1 MATDLGPETMSEFFV
16 DIDNIEEL
24 VYDVEG
30 VAGQLKTKAGSR
42 KNTPSQTYVE
52 YIRLQKQNY
61 DNPGNKPV
69 AQAYKMVSDVVAGN
83 PEWNKYPRFE
93 NLMLRKSLLDYAT
106 STTPIKQ
113 KLITQLKRKFGK
125 FEKKGD
131 GEEKEEKGSDR
142 PSTLQVVT
150 GKLLKRTWD
159 RNQIGKLE
167 QKKDGEMYKIENT
180 YTPVAQEFLAG
191 MNLSYKQITSFLNL
205 IDDEAPEVPY
215 LLTFVRKDLINNK
228 TPFGHYKMH
237 KRLTLK
243 QMELLGKKTK
253 ELDGVSSFWE
263 TYCWKLQSVHAQ
275 NLDTNLNS
283 RGNYLAKLKKFI
295 SDHPQTT
302 RCSGL
307 RAIIMYNYMTHLEL
321 TTGKYDRAC
330 LMTYLSI
337 PRERGYNS
345 TVLPG
350 LLRKLPLCP
359 VDFSVPDIPALRP
372 IGSDEN
378 FVKRALGEFIKGSTE
393 LDKRYLALV
402 DEKFAK
408 ILFATTMLTSRKG
421 NEGDMK
427 ATLLQEVDKNAFTD
441 LRERVEISLCPY
453 NKTTFKV
460 KENVELDV
468 SVKNVEE
475 LQVDVYE
482 LNPLEYYTRNGKEL
496 SLSIVLDGLAPTSS
510 KVINTKQADPIV
522 KAKHTIKLTSI
533 RNKNGVWLVEL
544 VGNGQRTRCILRKG
558 ELRYV
563 SKTVDV
569 PGKGRCTD
577 IVVLENKKPVSAPRV
592 WVGREVYEAKE
603 GANHVICSF
612 NQDGPGLTPFV
623 VEDQNKPGSA
633 TLHFMEFPRSEYAL
647 RCGLYVDRESLLARQ
662 QAKCIVRPALFVDEE
677 PCSIDN
683 LKNCKLTLTC
693 TTVTETLTKVI
704 SPALTD
710 LREFV
715 YEVTVPNEL
724 RSLELKLQG
733 CVQRQC
739 TGPIIKLENVQVFTV
754 NAVDE
759 EKYLGDLH
767 LIPRGASG
775 YVLAAY
781 GKNGEPYAKQLV
793 TVKLEHRFFQR
804 PFTHNLETNSDGFIF
819 LGRLPDV
826 RRIRA
831 QCVQGDMYPKGHTW
845 ELLEDKVNVP
855 AVVNVVAGDV
865 VRIPY
870 MSANSKGPKVDV
882 YDSKYIMKFKS
893 VQYKDGYVE
902 IRNLPEGDFIAHLRD
917 NQSIDVLIS
926 VGTGTKIQAGSSDYV
941 VSDARVVELSED
953 MPLQITLVKG
963 NRDQGYRCQLQGY
976 GPDTRVHIVSS
987 HLVPRYTSFS
997 SLACPMI
1004 NPNVNDLQEVFN
1016 EYGTQVDL
1024 AEEFVYVN
1032 ARRLNLDKR
1041 GGDKL
1046 GVQLPCPS
1054 LVQTPI
1060 TCDNPI
1066 KAELRKAATPPPAL
1080 EVHSRQKGR
1089 YERKALTV
1097 LGADIKKTT
1106 DTCNLEWLAAPS
1118 TVVENLV
1125 PDSTGWVQIPMNSVL
1140 SSQNLLQIIA
1150 TDDNNISLRNVI
1162 LPTVES
1168 TSKLQDCRLLDGL
1181 DPETHY
1187 CEIRE
1192 VLFKQAGESINILN
1206 WETTQLET
1214 IDDISDVFELFLTI
1228 AGKRDERDRA
1238 HLASFYPM
1246 TVWNKLSQQE
1256 RLDFYGNYKCNE
1268 INLWLYRKDK
1278 DFFTSVIKPLVA
1290 GKVQKDL
1297 MDYFLLDDKDAMVEY
1312 CGARYRTLNVLERIL
1327 LDSAIPRA
1335 GAQERYDDLVAEAKS
1350 RASTISRLDELF
1362 RLTVES
1368 KNMARAREADLLK
1381 GLSDEA
1387 KYKED
1392 PKFDLTGVFEE
1403 SRYYRVPFEKTNN
1416 TLLEPN
1422 DFWMDFATYTFQG
1435 SEGPFLSKNYGY
1447 AVTNLTEM
1455 LTALA
1460 CLDLDYR
1467 DNVEALE
1474 PEKHFPNG
1482 STSYVPGMPVKVL
1495 FRTPTIVLSKQ
1506 LKECQWERSALSV
1519 STNYFDPLAT
1529 EIVFDGEV
1537 EDAFLDPTSLQKQKV
1552 YGCRVVV
1559 TNVSSQRYEVE
1570 VLTQIPVGS
1579 IPIMNGHKTR
1589 NKIVALEP
1597 FQTRVVPY
1605 YFYFPSAGNF
1615 THWPAHV
1622 NKNGKI
1628 LGFDMNKQQIRV
1640 LDPTA
1645 IEDTSSWGYMCR
1657 DAKYETLIEYLRS
1670 DPGLPN
1676 RDLTQLE
1683 PRGSPKLKEFKEICS
1698 VLRQRGLYCAA
1709 FWRNAFQ
1716 YGPDC
1721 RDEIEEYLNL
1731 DQDFQKYMY
1740 PCFGDALRVD
1750 PKRPLGS
1757 YDPLIRKMASYNE
1770 FWTAANVP
1778 GKNLRYIEG
1787 RPKIANFDE
1796 TYRNFLLMAVL
1807 NSFNLPSMSIE
1818 DRMCATYYMILM
1830 NRTADALRIFSSITT
1845 EPEDNQLFD
1854 YMKGFLTVHA
1864 DATGMMSLS
1873 ELTSKYLKSDNIGPA
1888 LREKWRDLENF
1899 VGELRDCAEYDG
1911 EFVYESEE
1919 SRRNRS
1925 EVILA
1930 MDKLVV
1936 KYKNLDTLTLKL
1948 YKIDIELMFTTAP
1961 FTRSNNSY
1969 RFVEP
1974 TKSFTQTVEK
1984 EAKVNVLPLTDITG
1998 PMDDM
2003 VGENMIFEVLSAGRC
2018 VNGSIYVNQ
2027 LDLQLSDSQVRV
2039 LRKPEG
2045 TPVVKA
2051 YVKVY
2056 VQTKSNTEGVFYKD
2070 GYTDLRGR
2078 FDYKTVATN
2087 ALDSVTRFGILVK
2100 TISNGADILYVAKE

>member
-1 MATDLGPETMSEFFV
+1 MTDLGPETMSEFFEN
-16 DIDNIEEL
+16 IDKLEQL
-24 VYDVEG
+24 VYDEKG
-30 VAGQLKTKAGSR
+30 CAGQLKTKMGSR
-42 KNTPSQTYVE
+42 KNTASQTYVE
-52 YIRLQKQNY
+52 YLRLQKQNY

-69 AQAYKMVSDVVAGN
+69 AQAYKMVSDVVATN
-83 PEWNKYPRFE
+83 QEWSKFPRFE
-93 NLMLRKSLLDYAT
+93 NLMIRKGLLDYST

-113 KLITQLKRKFGK
+113 KLITQLKHKFGK
-125 FEKKGD
+125 LIKKGE
-131 GEEKEEKGSDR
+131 GEEKEEKGSGR
-142 PSTLQVVT
+142 PSVLQVNT
-150 GKLLKRTWD
+150 AKLLKRTWD

-167 QKKDGEMYKIENT
+167 QQKNGEMYMIENT

-191 MNLSYKQITSFLNL
+191 MNLSNKQITSFMNL
-205 IDDEAPEVPY
+205 VDDEAPEIPY
-215 LLTFVRKDLINNK
+215 LLTFVRKDLIHNK
-228 TPFGHYKMH
+228 TEFGHYKMH

-263 TYCWKLQSVHAQ
+263 TYCWKLQTVHAK
-275 NLDTNLNS
+275 NLDTNLEF

-295 SDHPQTT
+295 SDRPQTT
-302 RCSGL
+302 LCSGL
-307 RAIIMYNYMTHLEL
+307 RALILYNYMTHLEL

-330 LMTYLSI
+330 LVNYLSI
-337 PRERGYNS
+337 PRERGFNA
-345 TVLPG
+345 TVLRG
-350 LLRKLPLCP
+350 LLKKLPLCP
-359 VDFSVPDIPALRP
+359 SDYSVADIPALRP
-372 IGSDEN
+372 IGNDEP
-378 FVKRALGEFIKGSTE
+378 FVKRALEEFFRDGEAYTKWA
-393 LDKRYLALV
+393 ALV
-402 DEKFAK
+402 DWKWAK
-408 ILFATTMLTSRKG
+408 IIYTRTMLTSRQG
-421 NEGDMK
+421 NEGDLK
-427 ATLLQEVDKNAFTD
+427 EALLQEVDKYAFKD
-441 LRERVEISLCPY
+441 LREQVDITLCPY
-453 NKTTFKV
+453 NKSTFKV
-460 KENVELDV
+460 NEQVEVDV
-468 SVKNVEE
+468 FVKNVEE

-482 LNPLEYYTRNGKEL
+482 LNPLEYYTRNGKEISL
-496 SLSIVLDGLAPTSS
+496 SLVLDGLAPTSS
-510 KVINTKQADPIV
+510 KVISTKQADPIV
-522 KAKHTIKLTSI
+522 RAKHTIKMSSVK
-533 RNKNGVWLVEL
+533 NKSGIWLVEL
-544 VGNGQRTRCILRKG
+544 VGNGQRTRCLLRKG
-558 ELRYV
+558 DLRYV
-563 SKTVDV
+563 AKTVDV
-569 PGKGRCTD
+569 PGKGRCVD
-577 IVVLENKKPVSAPRV
+577 IVVLENKKPVISPRV
-592 WVGREVYEAKE
+592 WVGREVFESKE
-603 GANHVICSF
+603 DGHVLVTF

-623 VEDQNKPGSA
+623 VEDQRKPGSA
-633 TLHFMEFPRSEYAL
+633 TLHHMEFPRSVYAL
-647 RCGLYVDRESLLARQ
+647 KCGLYVDRESLLARQ
-662 QAKCIVRPALFVDEE
+662 LAKCIVRPALFVDEE

-693 TTVTETLTKVI
+693 RTVTETTTKVI
-704 SPALTD
+704 SPALRD
-710 LREFV
+710 DREFV
-715 YEVTVPNEL
+715 YELTVPNEL
-724 RSLELKLQG
+724 RELELKLQG
-733 CVQRQC
+733 CVQRQGK
-739 TGPIIKLENVQVFTV
+739 GPMIKLENVQVFTV
-754 NAVDE
+754 NLVDD

-793 TVKLEHRFFQR
+793 RVELDHRFFQR
-804 PFTHNLETNSDGFIF
+804 PFRHNLETNREGFIF

-831 QCVQGDMYPKGHTW
+831 QCVQGAMYPKEHTW

-855 AVVNVVAGDV
+855 AVVNIAAEGT

-882 YDSKYIMKFKS
+882 YDSKYIMKYKS
-893 VQYKDGYVE
+893 VSYKDGYVE
-902 IRNLPEGDFIAHLRD
+902 IRNLPVGDFVAHLRD

-926 VGTGTKIQAGSSDYV
+926 VGNGNKIETGGAAYV
-941 VSDARVVELSED
+941 VSNSRVVELSED
-953 MPLQITLVKG
+953 MPLQIILVKG
-963 NRDQGYRCQLQGY
+963 NRDSGYRCQLQGHNAN
-976 GPDTRVHIVSS
+976 TRVHIVSS

-997 SLACPMI
+997 ALACPMI
-1004 NPNVNDLQEVFN
+1004 KPNVSDLQEVFN
-1016 EYGTQVDL
+1016 EYGTQTNL

-1054 LVQTPI
+1054 LVQTPV

-1066 KAELRKAATPPPAL
+1066 KAELQKAPTPPPAI
-1080 EVHSRQKGR
+1080 EAESRQKGR

-1097 LGADIKKTT
+1097 LGADVKQTK

-1118 TVVENLV
+1118 TVVQNLT
-1125 PDSTGWVQIPMNSVL
+1125 PDTSGWVQIPMDSVL

-1168 TSKLQDCRLLDGL
+1168 TTKLKDCRLLDGL
-1181 DPETHY
+1181 EPETHY

-1192 VLFKQAGESINILN
+1192 VLFKKAGEHMDIKN

-1228 AGKRDERDRA
+1228 AGKKSERTRA

-1246 TVWNKLSQQE
+1246 TVWNKLSLEE
-1256 RLDFYGNYKCNE
+1256 RLNFYGNFKCNE

-1278 DFFTSVIKPLVA
+1278 DFFTTVVQPLIA

-1297 MDYFLLDDKDAMVEY
+1297 MDYFLLGDKDSMVEY
-1312 CGARYRTLNVLERIL
+1312 CGARYGTLNVLERIL
-1327 LDSAIPRA
+1327 LDSALPRA
-1335 GAQERYDDLVAEAKS
+1335 GAQERYDDLVAEANS
-1350 RASTISRLDELF
+1350 RASTISRLDDLF

-1381 GLSDEA
+1381 GLSEEN
-1387 KYKED
+1387 KYKEEQ
-1392 PKFDLTGVFEE
+1392 KFDLTGIFEE
-1403 SRYYRVPFEKTNN
+1403 SRYYRVPFEKTNDS
-1416 TLLEPN
+1416 LLKPN

-1435 SEGPFLSKNYGY
+1435 SKGPFLSKNYGY

-1474 PEKHFPNG
+1474 PVKQFANN
-1482 STSYVPGMPVKVL
+1482 STSYVFGMPVRVL

-1506 LKECQWERSALSV
+1506 LKQCQWDRSALSV
-1519 STNYFDPLAT
+1519 STNYFDPIAT
-1529 EIVFDGEV
+1529 EVVFDGEV
-1537 EDAFLDPTSLQKQKV
+1537 EDAFLDPTDLRTQKV

-1579 IPIMNGHKTR
+1579 IPVMNGHKTR
-1589 NKIVALEP
+1589 NQIVALEP
-1597 FQTRVVPY
+1597 FQTTVVPY
-1605 YFYFPSAGNF
+1605 YFYFPSPGNF

-1622 NKNGKI
+1622 NMNGKI
-1628 LGFDMNKQQIRV
+1628 LGFDMKNQQIRV
-1640 LDPTA
+1640 LDPLA

-1657 DAKYETLIEYLRS
+1657 DADYDTLIDFLRN

-1676 RDLTQLE
+1676 RDLALLE
-1683 PRGSPKLKEFKEICS
+1683 PRGTPKLKAFKEICT
-1698 VLRQRGLYCAA
+1698 VLRQRGLYCAE
-1709 FWRNAFQ
+1709 FWRNAFH

-1721 RDEIEEYLNL
+1721 REEIEEYLNL
-1731 DQDFQKYMY
+1731 DADFQKYMY

-1750 PKRPLGS
+1750 AKRPLAS
-1757 YDPLIRKMASYNE
+1757 FDPLIRKVASYNE
-1770 FWTAANVP
+1770 FWTAANVA
-1778 GKNLRYIEG
+1778 GKNLRHVEG
-1787 RPKIANFDE
+1787 RPKIANFDD
-1796 TYRNFLLMAVL
+1796 TYRNFLLTTLL
-1807 NSFNLPSMSIE
+1807 NSFNLSSMSIE

-1830 NRTADALRIFSSITT
+1830 NRTADAQRIFDSI
-1845 EPEDNQLFD
+1845 ENFPEDNQLFD

-1864 DATGMMSLS
+1864 DGSGMMSLS

-1888 LREKWRDLENF
+1888 LRAKWRDLENF

-1919 SRRNRS
+1919 SRRNRV

-1930 MDKLVV
+1930 MDKQVI
-1936 KYKNLDTLTLKL
+1936 KYKNLESLTVKL

-1961 FTRSNNSY
+1961 FTRSNHSY

-1974 TKSFTQTVEK
+1974 THSFTRNVEK
-1984 EAKVNVLPLTDITG
+1984 EAKVNMLPLTDITG
-1998 PMDDM
+1998 PLDAEG
-2003 VGENMIFEVLSAGRC
+2003 GENMIFEVISGVRC
-2018 VNGSIYVNQ
+2018 VNGSIYMNQ
-2027 LDLQLSDSQVRV
+2027 LDLQLSESQVRV
-2039 LRKPEG
+2039 LRKTEG

-2056 VQTKSNTEGVFYKD
+2056 VQTRSNLEGVFFKD

-2087 ALDSVTRFGILVK
+2087 ALDSVVRFGILVK
-2100 TISNGADILYVAKE
+2100 TLSNGADILYVANEN